1 MQMLVDPATEEPAGP
16 KFQGLMPEPEC
27 LAASCS
33 VAEKSEMQPIRLDPN
48 VVVVINFL
56 KKDNCSMTNA
66 DVLIEKL
73 HELVE
78 QSDRIPNNI
87 IEAYQTL
94 SPQNKWL
101 LLEIKTVS

>member
-1 MQMLVDPATEEPAGP
+1 
-16 KFQGLMPEPEC
+16 
-27 LAASCS
+27 
-33 VAEKSEMQPIRLDPN
+33 
-48 VVVVINFL
+48 
-56 KKDNCSMTNA
+56 MTNA